1 MVTNTYKYILFSS
14 TNPLGLPMAA
24 FSFSAMFRAHCMVLH
39 RFFFVMCDV
48 LWLSHRGM
56 VG

>member
-1 MVTNTYKYILFSS
+1 MQTM
-14 TNPLGLPMAA
+14 LPMKWPMIAA
-24 FSFSAMFRAHCMVLH
+24 DSPMKSMFRAHCMVLH

-56 VG
+56 VGFPP